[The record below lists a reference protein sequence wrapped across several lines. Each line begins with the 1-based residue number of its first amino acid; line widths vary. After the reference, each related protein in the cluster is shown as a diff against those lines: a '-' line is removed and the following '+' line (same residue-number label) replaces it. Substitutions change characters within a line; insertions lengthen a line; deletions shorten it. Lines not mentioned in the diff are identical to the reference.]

1 VTGAGSGFD
10 AAAPAFDRYRKLPDG
25 VPEAIRAAVWAV
37 AGAQSGTRVLDL
49 GAGTGRIGK
58 AFAAA
63 GDRYVGIDL
72 SSGMLRE
79 FAGAAACRPAL
90 AQADG
95 AQLPFPDAAF
105 DVVLLI
111 QVLTGARGWRHIVAE
126 ARRATRAGGLV
137 TIGHTVGPADG
148 IDARLKFRLARI
160 LADLGASSHGARKN
174 REEALAS
181 LAASAARSTHVVA
194 ASWIAER
201 TPRGFLERHRT
212 GARFAALPA
221 ALQDAALKELANW
234 AETEFGSLDSGL
246 NERYNFELDLFE
258 MPPEVK

>member
-1 VTGAGSGFD
+1 MTGGGSDFD

-25 VPEAIRAAVWAV
+25 VPEAIRAAVWGMT
-37 AGAQSGTRVLDL
+37 GAQSGARILDL

-72 SSGMLRE
+72 SWGMLRE
-79 FAGAAACRPAL
+79 FADAAACRPAL
-90 AQADG
+90 AQGDG
-95 AQLPFPDAAF
+95 AQLPFRDAAF

-111 QVLTGARGWRHIVAE
+111 QVLTGARGWRHVLAE
-126 ARRATRAGGLV
+126 ARRVTRAGGLV
-137 TIGHTVGPADG
+137 AIGHTLGPADG
-148 IDARLKFRLARI
+148 IDARLKGRLAAI
-160 LADLGASSHGARKN
+160 LANLGAGSHGAGKN

-181 LAASAARSTHVVA
+181 LAASAARSAHVVA
-194 ASWIAER
+194 ASWMAER

-221 ALQDAALKELANW
+221 TLQDAALKELEGW
-234 AETEFGSLDSGL
+234 AEAEFGSLDARS

-258 MPPEVK
+258 IPSEVK